1 MNMKSTTLQYE
12 TTSTSTSGSTT
23 IGTSPKAS
31 AKDTG
36 NTTKLP
42 KTPKYY
48 KGKYKGIEAFDVV
61 MDFQEDSYNIGVAI
75 AYLLRA
81 GKKEGNPVAQELSK
95 AIHHL
100 QKELEYELNH
110 RPLLTKD
117 DKS

>member
-1 MNMKSTTLQYE
+1 MKSTTLQYE
-12 TTSTSTSGSTT
+12 TTSTSTSGSTIQGASQKDSVQETLNT
-23 IGTSPKAS
+23 I
-31 AKDTG
+31 
-36 NTTKLP
+36 KLP
-42 KTPKYY
+42 KTPNYY
-48 KGKYKGIEAFDVV
+48 KGKYMGIEAFDVV

-81 GKKEGNPVAQELSK
+81 GKKEGNPIAQELSK

-110 RPLLTKD
+110 RPSLTKD

>member
-1 MNMKSTTLQYE
+1 MKSTTLQYE
-12 TTSTSTSGSTT
+12 TTSTSTSGSTMT
-23 IGTSPKAS
+23 GTSHKALV
-31 AKDTG
+31 KEME

-48 KGKYKGIEAFDVV
+48 KGKYMGIEAFDVV

-81 GKKEGNPVAQELSK
+81 GKKEGNPIAQELSK

-110 RPLLTKD
+110 RPTLTKD

>member
-1 MNMKSTTLQYE
+1 MKSTTLQYE
-12 TTSTSTSGSTT
+12 TTSTSTSGSTMT
-23 IGTSPKAS
+23 GTSH
-31 AKDTG
+31 KDSVQDTQ
-36 NTTKLP
+36 NTIKLP
-42 KTPKYY
+42 KTPNYY

-61 MDFQEDSYNIGVAI
+61 MDFQEDNYNIGVAI

-81 GKKEGNPVAQELSK
+81 GKKEGNPIAQELSK

-110 RPLLTKD
+110 RPTFTQD

>member
-1 MNMKSTTLQYE
+1 MKSTTLQYE
-12 TTSTSTSGSTT
+12 TTSTSTSGSTMT
-23 IGTSPKAS
+23 GTSH
-31 AKDTG
+31 KDSVQDIP
-36 NTTKLP
+36 NTIQLP
-42 KTPKYY
+42 KTPNYY
-48 KGKYKGIEAFDVV
+48 KGKYMGIEAFDVV

-81 GKKEGNPVAQELSK
+81 GKKEGNPIAQELSK

-110 RPLLTKD
+110 RPSLTKD